1 MTTYIQW
8 SVDIK
13 YVDIEQL
20 LMVILVG
27 CALRFYRV
35 SGVYV
40 PVRRRT
46 VSTRVRVVQRGGD
59 VCRQIGRV
67 GRPVRRRCADDRRQQ
82 DIRHA
87 SPAAVDPGPRRLPA
101 QPGRMPFPV

>member
-1 MTTYIQW
+1 
-8 SVDIK
+8 VGIK
-13 YVDIEQL
+13 YAGQRTIINGDIRR
-20 LMVILVG
+20 

-40 PVRRRT
+40 PVRRRS

-59 VCRQIGRV
+59 VRRQIGRV

-82 DIRHA
+82 DIRCA